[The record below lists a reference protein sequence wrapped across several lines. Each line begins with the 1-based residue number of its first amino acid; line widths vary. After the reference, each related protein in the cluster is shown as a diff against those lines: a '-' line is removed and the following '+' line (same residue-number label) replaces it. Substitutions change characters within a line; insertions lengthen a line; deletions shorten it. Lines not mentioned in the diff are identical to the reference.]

1 MRWGLVGTHIC
12 VGLIFLLLTPY
23 KNGGLCKFH
32 VYDRQDAVRGREPLT
47 LTHTNDTCAT
57 VFWGEKT

>member
-1 MRWGLVGTHIC
+1 MAV
-12 VGLIFLLLTPY
+12 
-23 KNGGLCKFH
+23 LCKFH

-47 LTHTNDTCAT
+47 LTHTNDTSAT